1 VDFTKITE
9 FQKSQKTELLKCG
22 ISAGSETRNMSQ
34 KSISVVFDRRI
45 QPENAVVALQRDFER
60 FAGSLRRFDP
70 ALQDDL
76 IQEMSLGVLQ
86 CTQSHT
92 LAFFRSRALSR
103 ARDFLRMWRRKSCA
117 DWNEITNWPASQP
130 AAQEKCRDWYT
141 EKVAAL
147 MSDHP
152 ALQDAG
158 LKEAQA

>member
-1 VDFTKITE
+1 MSTK
-9 FQKSQKTELLKCG
+9 
-22 ISAGSETRNMSQ
+22 SASG
-34 KSISVVFDRRI
+34 FLDRQI
-45 QPENAVVALQRDFER
+45 QPKNAAVALQRDFER
-60 FAGSLRRFDP
+60 FAGNLRRFDP

-117 DWNEITNWPASQP
+117 DWNEITNWPISPPVAL
-130 AAQEKCRDWYT
+130 EKNGDWYV

-147 MSDHP
+147 MRDHP
-152 ALQDAG
+152 ELQGVG
-158 LKEAQA
+158 LKEA